1 MKDRFRIG
9 ELARFFRISAD
20 LVRHYEDIGLVSPAE
35 LGKNGYRQYS
45 FEDALKLN
53 YVRVLRELGLGLDEI
68 GDFVERRDLGGQ
80 RLMLEDYG
88 RSIDKRIGELER
100 LRLEV
105 EIYEEGLDLALR
117 LLGVFEIVESPRI
130 VYRLS
135 EDPEADLFMT
145 GPKEVLLS
153 SPYLHGPTY
162 SMLIRKEAFE
172 GGPFGPSLIP
182 ASSSVLKEGRGGGDL
197 PPRAEL
203 FHAPRCLHS
212 VFSSRTR
219 IVESDLAPV
228 RAHLKDQDLVVSGD
242 SICAYLA
249 FEKKG
254 GGFVD
259 YVEIWIPIEK

>member
-9 ELARFFRISAD
+9 ELARFFRISPD

-68 GDFVERRDLGGQ
+68 GDFIERRDMGGQ

-88 RSIDKRIGELER
+88 RSIDERIEELER

-135 EDPEADLFMT
+135 EDPESDLFMT
-145 GPKEVLLS
+145 DSKEVLLS

-172 GGPFGPSLIP
+172 GGSFEASLVP
-182 ASSSVLKEGRGGGDL
+182 ASSSVMKEGRGEGL

-203 FHAPRCLHS
+203 FHSPRCLHS

-228 RAHLKDQDLVVSGD
+228 RAYLEDRGLVVSGD

-254 GGFVD
+254 GEFVD